1 MSDFFENDDEL
12 VLQLGDLLPD
22 DAGEVVL
29 FARDE
34 PLKIEADTPLIETG
48 VVEDSHIT
56 ASGTDVGGLTYSQFA
71 NGMTLYHD
79 NDHILIIAPDV

>member
-34 PLKIEADTPLIETG
+34 PLKIESNTPLIETG

>member
-1 MSDFFENDDEL
+1 MSDFFETDDDL
-12 VLQLGDLLPD
+12 VLQLADLLPD
-22 DAGEVVL
+22 DAGEIVL

-34 PLKIEADTPLIETG
+34 PLKIESDTPLIETG

-56 ASGTDVGGLTYSQFA
+56 ASGTEVSGLTYSQFA

-79 NDHILIIAPDV
+79 NDQILIIAPDC